1 MTRGWRSTNE
11 SGLESCSERNALR
24 RSPLLGSL
32 AAQVSARAPRAH
44 ADKNRRALRRPRLLT
59 RRAVG
64 RFPHDPDSRSEEMAG
79 ILKMR
84 THECYSQYFY
94 HLRGILWARNN
105 RESRVHG
112 ELDLVQLYSRRSR
125 GGIVAPVLTAKWFA
139 RSAEREEEG

>member
-1 MTRGWRSTNE
+1 MRTKTG
-11 SGLESCSERNALR
+11 A
-24 RSPLLGSL
+24 
-32 AAQVSARAPRAH
+32 
-44 ADKNRRALRRPRLLT
+44 RALRRPRLT

-125 GGIVAPVLTAKWFA
+125 GGIVAPVLSGL
-139 RSAEREEEG
+139 RDQLSEREEGGALSPVPLSALCLPLWQSGHRVA